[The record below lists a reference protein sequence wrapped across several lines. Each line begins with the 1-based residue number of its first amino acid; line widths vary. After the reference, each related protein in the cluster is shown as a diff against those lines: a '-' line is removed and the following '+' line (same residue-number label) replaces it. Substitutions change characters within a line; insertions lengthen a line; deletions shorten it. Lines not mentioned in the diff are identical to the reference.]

1 MKKQSTTIIS
11 IILLIIIAILAVAN
25 TAPVEVNLL
34 FTRFQSPLILLI
46 LGCFLIGALII
57 YLFSFSNHLKQG
69 KELKT
74 LRASKADPQKVAKL
88 EKQVQELLKENA
100 ALKSANANLNKKT
113 LPIIQQSK
121 LSAPICP
128 SQPVRVLA
136 VSPLYPSRPCRRA
149 ASL

>member
-25 TAPVEVNLL
+25 MAPVEVNLL

-100 ALKSANANLNKKT
+100 ALKFANANLNKE
-113 LPIIQQSK
+113 QQK
-121 LSAPICP
+121 
-128 SQPVRVLA
+128 
-136 VSPLYPSRPCRRA
+136 A
-149 ASL
+149 AAANPAK

>member
-100 ALKSANANLNKKT
+100 ALKSANANLNKD
-113 LPIIQQSK
+113 QQSK